1 MSSVVL
7 PPAPDNDRLAAW
19 QVAEWVPVFFSD
31 DSHVWRMLAAAWQRG
46 TVEFRYWGGSMPGQ
60 MRRVTPIAVFTVV
73 GSTGIYVEGDCHLR
87 AERRIF
93 RLDRVEWSED

>member
-1 MSSVVL
+1 MVL
-7 PPAPDNDRLAAW
+7 PTTNDNDWLAAW
-19 QVAEWVPVFFSD
+19 QAAEREPVLFSD
-31 DSHVWRMLAAAWQRG
+31 EPHVWRMLAAAWQRG

-60 MRRVTPIAVFTVV
+60 TRRVTPATVFTVV

-93 RLDRVEWSED
+93 RLDRVEWSQD